1 MLAQLVDAK
10 AALRV
15 IGQTADRSAPNL
27 RDGTSIE
34 FEANAHENYFLD
46 LGMDNWLGH
55 VRDLTFETASLSL
68 SPEEASLL
76 RTCYDALHGSTEAS
90 NNLPHKLATEL
101 ASSLGQR
108 LEPVLSEFEASNRG
122 VFAKLS
128 GRSAKDSP
136 LHTGRL
142 DQALSQRFAADGGGG
157 GTASLEALFDVSLE
171 LNKVRSV
178 DELLW
183 NLINSQRVDEDLD
196 VALRH
201 PERWDQSIVIRR
213 WWAGVSSDLEF
224 RLFCVDGEPTAL
236 TQYNHLI
243 FSPRLATVGTKVA
256 EVLRGYYER
265 LVRPRLKGTSF
276 FAKTAGRFTCDL
288 ALHPEALDLLQGS
301 PAQGLGPEHIKLI
314 ELNCFYEAT
323 GMGLF
328 DYHKDAHVLRHGPF
342 EFRIREQPLPHA
354 EVCHTSPP
362 SQHASL
368 QPSVC
373 VPAVT
378 AVYARAAICADRPVP
393 LRSPQVKLE
402 NEWRALLRARGAPPR
417 RLTDAARD
425 DIRSALEVNK
435 QAKRKA
441 TGSKGTW

>member
-1 MLAQLVDAK
+1 
-10 AALRV
+10 
-15 IGQTADRSAPNL
+15 
-27 RDGTSIE
+27 
-34 FEANAHENYFLD
+34 
-46 LGMDNWLGH
+46 
-55 VRDLTFETASLSL
+55 
-68 SPEEASLL
+68 
-76 RTCYDALHGSTEAS
+76 
-90 NNLPHKLATEL
+90 
-101 ASSLGQR
+101 
-108 LEPVLSEFEASNRG
+108 
-122 VFAKLS
+122 
-128 GRSAKDSP
+128 
-136 LHTGRL
+136 
-142 DQALSQRFAADGGGG
+142 
-157 GTASLEALFDVSLE
+157 
-171 LNKVRSV
+171 VRSV

-354 EVCHTSPP
+354 EV
-362 SQHASL
+362 
-368 QPSVC
+368 
-373 VPAVT
+373 
-378 AVYARAAICADRPVP
+378 
-393 LRSPQVKLE
+393 KLE

-435 QAKRKA
+435 QPKRKA